1 MIDSRPRL
9 QASGDMSSH
18 AAGLLSSHKLL
29 QGLPSA
35 GAAVVAAAECTCR
48 PHALV
53 APRCLTAPAARSCAC
68 TRSRARP
75 WTLRRSSTAWS
86 SSPPPRCFTGCA
98 PALTQHFACT
108 PRVATPCAWHCYA
121 QHADGC
127 PGLLMLPNVKRNKI
141 LCPCM
146 CQVALTAV
154 LLCAEVTPVALP
166 MSKPDSS

>member
-1 MIDSRPRL
+1 
-9 QASGDMSSH
+9 MSSH

-53 APRCLTAPAARSCAC
+53 APRVPDRAGGAQLRLYPFPRAPVDIAPLFDRLVIFPS
-68 TRSRARP
+68 TTMLHRLRARP
-75 WTLRRSSTAWS
+75 DSALCMHASRCNAVRLALLCTACS
-86 SSPPPRCFTGCA
+86 
-98 PALTQHFACT
+98 
-108 PRVATPCAWHCYA
+108 
-121 QHADGC
+121 GC
-127 PGLLMLPNVKRNKI
+127 PGLLLLPNVKRNKI